1 MVRVLRVLPKRA
13 WCQVYQSPGNPL
25 CLLPSQ
31 QGCAVTPSH
40 VRPLTLHVTFSR
52 GRVTSLAAA
61 SQVLSSSVSWE
72 LSLHRAFASGR
83 GLLVGGSR
91 PYVRPPELCRKC
103 CASFFTGEHARQ
115 GTWLKSACIPQE
127 RLHSRLHL
135 SSPPSLQGPS
145 DWKLHIGT
153 LPPGLGSRGCLLPVW
168 SALLGP
174 GGCHS
179 HHQRSRW
186 HRDRHFG

>member
-1 MVRVLRVLPKRA
+1 MGLVSDRFIKA
-13 WCQVYQSPGNPL
+13 QGIL

-52 GRVTSLAAA
+52 GGVTSLVAA

-83 GLLVGGSR
+83 GLLVGGSG
-91 PYVRPPELCRKC
+91 PYIRPPELWRKC
-103 CASFFTGEHARQ
+103 CASFFTGEHAQ
-115 GTWLKSACIPQE
+115 PGYLAEVS
-127 RLHSRLHL
+127 LHTTEKAPLPPAL

-153 LPPGLGSRGCLLPVW
+153 LPPGLGSRGCLLPVR

-179 HHQRSRW
+179 HHQGSRR